1 MGTQQLHLHAKD
13 PAEQA
18 RRNTRER
25 RKSRAAAGELVEQK
39 EPGDHVKDAM
49 AAMAAASTIP
59 HPLPAS
65 KPDQNLING
74 RDAVDSHALNGS
86 CNSVKAERKDAL
98 RRKTIDAFDQRVSL
112 LANTNINSGTGSRT
126 PPVSAATFQGVEKIT
141 ARQRRKST
149 MNAQLP
155 SQSGD
160 NDSAPDIYDALL
172 ALSKDIGDTKTN
184 DKKKKKFEKL
194 VAKHAGIK
202 DYIDYALACTNL
214 VECTFAAINPE

>member
-1 MGTQQLHLHAKD
+1 MHAKE

-25 RKSRAAAGELVEQK
+25 RKSRDAASQLVEQK

-49 AAMAAASTIP
+49 AAMAAASTVP
-59 HPLPAS
+59 HPLPPS
-65 KPDQNLING
+65 KPDQNLLNG
-74 RDAVDSHALNGS
+74 RDAVDNHALNGGHS
-86 CNSVKAERKDAL
+86 SVKADRKDAL
-98 RRKTIDAFDQRVSL
+98 RRKTIDAFDQRANL

-126 PPVSAATFQGVEKIT
+126 PPVSTATFKSVEKIT

-155 SQSGD
+155 SQSGE

-172 ALSKDIGDTKTN
+172 ALSKDIGDNKSN

-194 VAKHAGIK
+194 VAKHAG
-202 DYIDYALACTNL
+202 N
-214 VECTFAAINPE
+214 FAIARA